1 MLHTPEITS
10 CLQGITRD
18 SVIRLAREVLGME
31 VRERRI
37 TRDELYTADE
47 AFVTGT
53 AAEILPL
60 RELDGRHIGGRV
72 GAPKPGL
79 PIADDSLTAQLQHLY
94 RRVTRG
100 ELGDD
105 LNSFRDWLTPV

>member
-1 MLHTPEITS
+1 MTS

-18 SVIRLAREVLGME
+18 SVICLARDTLGLEVQ
-31 VRERRI
+31 ERRI

-60 RELDGRHIGGRV
+60 RELDGRRIGARAGHRRWIAPSTRLPSRRSCSRAIGG
-72 GAPKPGL
+72 
-79 PIADDSLTAQLQHLY
+79 
-94 RRVTRG
+94 
-100 ELGDD
+100 
-105 LNSFRDWLTPV
+105 